1 MRFPWVMNRGTVA
14 LSRATCLFLTNT
26 PCNCGTI
33 QLTAIF
39 WTSATYIQKYAY
51 VCAHTHTNTYKN
63 AHAYVC
69 AHTHTNTYKN
79 AHAYVCAHTHTNT
92 YKNAHA
98 HCACTHMHVHAHTH
112 TQSKRHR
119 GKNIQQFNGTGQKQ
133 VNGVIDKAEGCMR

>member
-33 QLTAIF
+33 QLTTIF
-39 WTSATYIQKYAY
+39 WTSATYIQKY
-51 VCAHTHTNTYKN
+51 
-63 AHAYVC
+63 
-69 AHTHTNTYKN
+69 
-79 AHAYVCAHTHTNT
+79 AYVCAHTHTNT